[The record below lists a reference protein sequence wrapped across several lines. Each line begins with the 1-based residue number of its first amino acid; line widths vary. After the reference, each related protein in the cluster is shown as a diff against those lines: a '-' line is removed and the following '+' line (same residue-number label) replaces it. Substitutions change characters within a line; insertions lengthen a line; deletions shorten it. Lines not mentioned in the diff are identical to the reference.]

1 MEFQEI
7 PPEIVLEIF
16 SFIDL
21 NLNSLTVLE
30 NVCTIWR
37 EVCEVYKAGKPN
49 NFTVTVIGPSGGG
62 KTSMMARLLS
72 QEGYIKKWVLK
83 NHLESKMNKDINNL
97 KQGGKSKTLEQ
108 LLFYLEHGSFFDKTL
123 DEIKKKK
130 TLHVRRIG
138 FGTKRDY
145 SYSFIDT
152 PGSLVKNMIR
162 GMSLGDLCILVISA
176 DSEEFQH
183 AIENKEFSDA
193 LIGIKSLGKK
203 LLIAVNKMDKVQY
216 SQKTFEILSNKL
228 ETLTKKYQ
236 LKCEIIPIS
245 GLECDNLVDS
255 HISTNLYWYKGPN
268 LLSMIDSYSNS
279 HRINS
284 IDECF
289 KLLQSKTLPEYEKAK
304 KPLRFVVNKVY
315 KTYGTIVSG
324 MIFSGIISEGD
335 HITIEPKG
343 VSTTISQI
351 YRNNIRVESAQA
363 EDYVSISLGY
373 HEIERGD
380 VIGPKIGYS
389 PIEVES
395 LIANVLNIRPKTK
408 IKNGFEPLLFV
419 HSTFVPCK
427 VEITGMVDKKS
438 LKVKQVELDSDTI
451 IKYNELAEMK
461 ITPLKPLSMDLFS
474 EWKSLGRFILRDGS
488 SRHVAVGRVHSI
500 KQKSKNIQFVHP
512 SYIKVQK
519 KPKKEIIKDRSKET
533 LVEDGIWKS
542 FIFDDEAWNQ

>member
-1 MEFQEI
+1 MEYQEI

-21 NLNSLTVLE
+21 NLNSVTV
-30 NVCTIWR
+30 
-37 EVCEVYKAGKPN
+37 VCEVYKAGKPK

-62 KTSMMARLLS
+62 KTSMMTRLLS

-83 NHLESKMNKDINNL
+83 NHLGSKMNKDINNL
-97 KQGGKSKTLEQ
+97 KQGGKSKTSEQ
-108 LLFYLEHGSFFDKTL
+108 L
-123 DEIKKKK
+123 
-130 TLHVRRIG
+130 RIE

-152 PGSLVKNMIR
+152 PGSLVKNLIG

-176 DSEEFQH
+176 DLEEFQH
-183 AIENKEFSDA
+183 AIDKEFSDA

-203 LLIAVNKMDKVQY
+203 SLIAVNKMDKIQY

-245 GLECDNLVDS
+245 GLECDNL
-255 HISTNLYWYKGPN
+255 
-268 LLSMIDSYSNS
+268 
-279 HRINS
+279 
-284 IDECF
+284 
-289 KLLQSKTLPEYEKAK
+289 SKTLPEYEKAK

-335 HITIEPKG
+335 HITIEPK
-343 VSTTISQI
+343 
-351 YRNNIRVESAQA
+351 VESTQA

-389 PIEVES
+389 TIEVES

-427 VEITGMVDKKS
+427 VEITGIVDKQS

-488 SRHVAVGRVHSI
+488 SRQFAVGRVHSI
-500 KQKSKNIQFVHP
+500 KQKSKNILKF
-512 SYIKVQK
+512 KRNQK
-519 KPKKEIIKDRSKET
+519 KR
-533 LVEDGIWKS
+533 L
-542 FIFDDEAWNQ
+542 